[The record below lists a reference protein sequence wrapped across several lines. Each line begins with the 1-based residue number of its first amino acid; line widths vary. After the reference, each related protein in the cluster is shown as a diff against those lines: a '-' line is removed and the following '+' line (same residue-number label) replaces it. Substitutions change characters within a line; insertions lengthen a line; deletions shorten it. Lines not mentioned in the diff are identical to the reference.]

1 MWRGLVMRVRSTGWG
16 CKVELE
22 GKTAV
27 ITGGASGI
35 GLATARRFAASGVN
49 LVLGD
54 VERDALE
61 QARDTLRTDGASVH
75 AVVADVSREADVTA
89 LRDAAL
95 AHFGAVHIV
104 FNNAG
109 VGGGATIGTPKA
121 VWDWVLGVNLE
132 GVINGINAFV
142 PYFLE
147 RDEGHVVNTASLAGL
162 GGVPGMGAYCA
173 SKFAVVGV
181 SEALFHELAL
191 RDAHVGVSVL
201 CPGFVRTRI
210 ADAARNMPRDL
221 IGDDGPH
228 IGDLDDL
235 AREAVAA
242 GIDPAIVAERVAHAV
257 VANEFW
263 ILTHERAAL
272 RTTEQRLAWM
282 RGGPAPGINLRAAAQ
297 P

>member
-1 MWRGLVMRVRSTGWG
+1 MD
-16 CKVELE
+16 LE

-35 GLATARRFAASGVN
+35 GLATARRFAAAGAN

-54 VERDALE
+54 VEPGALE
-61 QARDTLRTDGASVH
+61 RAVGELREHGASVLG
-75 AVVADVSREADVTA
+75 VGTDVAREADVIA

-95 AHFGAVHIV
+95 ARFGAVHVV

-121 VWDWVLGVNLE
+121 VWDWVLGVNLG

-162 GGVPGMGAYCA
+162 GGVPGMGAYSA

-181 SEALFHELAL
+181 SEALLYELAL

-210 ADAARNMPRDL
+210 ADAARNMPREL
-221 IGDDGPH
+221 IEVEDDPQARA
-228 IGDLDDL
+228 LEDL
-235 AREAVAA
+235 AREAVEA
-242 GIDPAIVAERVAHAV
+242 GIDPAVVADRVAHAV

-263 ILTHERAAL
+263 ILTHERVAL

-282 RGGPAPGINLRAAAQ
+282 RGGPPPGINLRAAAR

>member
-1 MWRGLVMRVRSTGWG
+1 MN
-16 CKVELE
+16 LE

-35 GLATARRFAASGVN
+35 GLATARRFAAAGVN

-54 VERDALE
+54 VEPDALE
-61 QARDTLRTDGASVH
+61 HALRALRADGASVLG
-75 AVVADVSREADVTA
+75 VGVDVAREADVMA

-95 AHFGAVHIV
+95 SHFGAVHIV

-147 RDEGHVVNTASLAGL
+147 RDEGHVINTASLAGL

-191 RDAHVGVSVL
+191 RDANVGVSVL

-210 ADAARNMPRDL
+210 ADAARNMPRGL
-221 IGDDGPH
+221 IDDEDDPRARA
-228 IGDLDDL
+228 LDDL
-235 AREAVAA
+235 AREAVEA
-242 GIDPAIVAERVAHAV
+242 GIDPAIVGERVAHAV
-257 VANEFW
+257 EANEFW

>member
-1 MWRGLVMRVRSTGWG
+1 MD
-16 CKVELE
+16 LE

-35 GLATARRFAASGVN
+35 GLATARRFAAAGVN

-54 VERDALE
+54 VEGDALE
-61 QARDTLRTDGASVH
+61 RAVGELRAGGASALGVETD
-75 AVVADVSREADVTA
+75 VAREADVMA

-95 AHFGAVHIV
+95 SRFSAVHVV

-121 VWDWVLGVNLE
+121 VWDWVLDVNLE

-147 RDEGHVVNTASLAGL
+147 RNEGHVVNTASLAGL

-210 ADAARNMPRDL
+210 ADAARNMPREPIDVE
-221 IGDDGPH
+221 DDPGARA
-228 IGDLDDL
+228 LNDL
-235 AREAVAA
+235 AHEAVDA
-242 GIDPAIVAERVAHAV
+242 GIDPAIVAERVAQAV